1 MPENKTYS
9 LVHIDCD
16 LYAPILAALSYFY
29 PRTSP
34 KGFLI
39 VHDYSSLHWPGAE
52 QAVDEFFADKPE
64 NIVLMPDI
72 SGSIIVR
79 KQK

>member
-1 MPENKTYS
+1 MTK
-9 LVHIDCD
+9 
-16 LYAPILAALSYFY
+16 APFQAHPLTTLG
-29 PRTSP
+29 PKKPGQVTSP

-64 NIVLMPDI
+64 NIVLMLDI